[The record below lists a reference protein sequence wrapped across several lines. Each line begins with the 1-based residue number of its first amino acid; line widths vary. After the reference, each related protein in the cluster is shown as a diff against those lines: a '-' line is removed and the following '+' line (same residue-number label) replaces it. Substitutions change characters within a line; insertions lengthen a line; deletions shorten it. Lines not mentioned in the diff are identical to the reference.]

1 MTPEDGR
8 SPGPSEPAKRTAV
21 LWALL
26 PHAVFVFLWVAT
38 FKRWVLPFEDSGREM
53 HTAWRLAAGET
64 LYRDVGYSYGPL
76 APLLDAGL
84 LRLFGKNLD
93 VLVAWRTAV
102 GLLGVESLRRL
113 ARRLAA
119 DGASAAAA
127 TAFAVAA
134 CAFGIGGSWPF
145 PYSAAA
151 LLGMVLTWAGAARAL
166 SSEGPRASAAAG
178 LLAGLAAAC
187 KLEIVPG
194 ALAALGLALLA
205 RRPRREVA
213 GAVALAAGLAGVAYG
228 LPVAR
233 FGVALL
239 RRQGFLIAFDV
250 PESWRR
256 VYEQSVLFGGMSRTD
271 FLRGGIFEV
280 VFPSAVFLL
289 ALLLLL
295 STRAAESRAMAPLLF
310 VLAAGSGLVWPR
322 NDALHALLLVA
333 LGVAAASFVSGLVR
347 LGRGDRS
354 GCESAAIAAAAL
366 PAVLRQP
373 FFLRNPVY
381 GAFSAPLALVLALAW
396 VSRRV
401 VARGAFLAAVL
412 GLCAAQAAQ
421 RVQGIARAPM
431 LFTRLPGVSAFFL
444 PEESRF
450 LTEAAATIE
459 RIVPPGGS
467 VGIFPE
473 PGTLLFVTN
482 RRNPFADELFLP
494 GVQDTAAED
503 EMIRRLKAD
512 PPAAILV
519 TNRRFPEFGEAAYG
533 SGVLDRF
540 FREVAARYV
549 VAGRIGG
556 GPAMIRHVSEA
567 VVLVP
572 RPLAAPPP
580 APSR

>member
-1 MTPEDGR
+1 MKPEDGGR
-8 SPGPSEPAKRTAV
+8 PRPPEPAGRAAA

-26 PHAVFVFLWVAT
+26 PHAVFVLLWAAT

-84 LRLFGKNLD
+84 LRLFGKSLD

-102 GLLGVESLRRL
+102 AMVGVEALRRL

-119 DGASAAAA
+119 DGASASAA

-145 PYSAAA
+145 PYSVAA
-151 LLGMVLTWAGAARAL
+151 LLGTVLTWASAGRAL
-166 SSEGPRASAAAG
+166 SSDGPRASAAAG

-187 KLEIVPG
+187 KVEFVPG
-194 ALAALGLALLA
+194 ALAALFLALLA
-205 RRPRREVA
+205 RRPRREIAGALAVAAGVA
-213 GAVALAAGLAGVAYG
+213 GLAYG

-233 FGVALL
+233 FGAALVA
-239 RRQGFLIAFDV
+239 RQGFLIALHV
-250 PESWRR
+250 PEPWRR
-256 VYEQSVLFGGMSRTD
+256 VYERSVLFGGMSRAD
-271 FLRGGIFEV
+271 FLHGGFFEV

-289 ALLLLL
+289 ALFLLLR
-295 STRAAESRAMAPLLF
+295 TRVAQNRAMAPVLF
-310 VLAAGSGLVWPR
+310 ILTAAGGLAWPR
-322 NDALHALLLVA
+322 NDALHTLLLVA
-333 LGVAAASFVSGLVR
+333 LGVSAAVLASSLVR

-354 GCESAAIAAAAL
+354 GCEGAAIAAAAL

-396 VSRRV
+396 VSRRT
-401 VARGAFLAAVL
+401 VARRAFLAAVL
-412 GLCAAQAAQ
+412 GLSAAQAAQ
-421 RVQGIARAPM
+421 RVEGIARVPM
-431 LFTRLPGVSAFFL
+431 VFTRLPGVSSFFL

-459 RIVPPGGS
+459 KIVPVGGS

-473 PGTLLFVTN
+473 PGTLLFATN
-482 RRNPFADELFLP
+482 RRNPFVDELFLP
-494 GVQDTAAED
+494 GVQDAEAED
-503 EMIRRLKAD
+503 EMIRRLSAD

-519 TNRRFPEFGEAAYG
+519 TNRRFPEFGGADYG
-533 SGVLDRF
+533 NGLLDRF
-540 FREVAARYV
+540 FAEVSARYV
-549 VAGRIGG
+549 VVGRIGS
-556 GPAMIRHVSEA
+556 GPAMLRHVSQA
-567 VVLVP
+567 VVFVP
-572 RPLAAPPP
+572 RPRTAP
-580 APSR
+580 AR